1 MADKIISHRRFL
13 GKMKRDMEADDQKGD
28 HEAFIS
34 KFRRYEALGEPEIGL
49 VERFYE
55 ALDAAGKHDEII
67 DYALLQM
74 NAGRGHYD
82 VHMRHLLEGLL
93 SQERYFEVVEFSDHL
108 MKEEIPHDFRIEV
121 AALRH
126 RAKKAIDEK
135 KEAFIPETPEVD
147 TRDYQ
152 DMQPY
157 ERMDF
162 LKRIIEAE
170 DDRYVRLIREA
181 AAAEKNHELLTF
193 MLLYLRSVG
202 DGEVLTVRKMG
213 EQFDVIPRE
222 LPDLEAA
229 GGFSLVSG
237 RVMDE
242 VEDRI
247 PQFAESAAAMLMSHM
262 LHCYPVEPPFGTDVL
277 VHAYLAEILGMV
289 NIEYEHDA
297 DADAVSW
304 IRSLEQAIAGE

>member
-1 MADKIISHRRFL
+1 MDDKVISHRRFL
-13 GKMKRDMEADDQKGD
+13 DKMERDMEADRQNDD
-28 HEAFIS
+28 HAAFVD
-34 KFRRYEALGEPEIGL
+34 KFRRYEALLEPDIGL
-49 VERFYE
+49 IEQFYR
-55 ALDAAGKHDEII
+55 ALSSIGKHDEII

-135 KEAFIPETPEVD
+135 KEAPMSETPEVD
-147 TRDYQ
+147 ADSYN
-152 DMQPY
+152 DMQSY

-162 LKRIIEAE
+162 LKQIIEEA
-170 DDRYVRLIREA
+170 DDRYRELIRNA
-181 AAAEKNHELLTF
+181 AAGEDNPELLTF
-193 MLLYLRSVG
+193 MLLYLRTAG
-202 DGEVLTVRKMG
+202 DGNVIAVHKMG
-213 EQFDVIPRE
+213 ERIEVVPGE
-222 LPDLEAA
+222 LHDLEEGPFRSISA
-229 GGFSLVSG
+229 
-237 RVMDE
+237 RVIDE

-262 LHCYPVEPPFGTDVL
+262 LYCYPIEPPFGTEDMVA
-277 VHAYLAEILGMV
+277 AYLEEILGMV
-289 NIEYEHDA
+289 NIEYEVA
-297 DADAVSW
+297 ANPQAVSW
-304 IRSLEQAIAGE
+304 IRALEQSIAGE